1 MAVKG
6 RRAGR
11 RTRRCPTCRR
21 RRRTSQKGGSTAVLQ
36 GADAPPL
43 SSSSPKPTLQVAAAG
58 PNAPFQVE
66 ATVQA
71 QPQASWTAPP
81 SETYYTFIAWDPDA
95 PAKSWLHWLVT
106 NSTGSAPSTG
116 EEVVTWSPPTPPPG
130 TGPHRYI
137 FGLFSHENPIEVS
150 PAPARGNFTPSVFAT
165 EHQLTFVAYQA
176 FRVKPAA

>member
-6 RRAGR
+6 KGR
-11 RTRRCPTCRR
+11 RTRRCPQCRR
-21 RRRTSQKGGSTAVLQ
+21 RRHRTQRGGNSAVLQ

-43 SSSSPKPTLQVAAAG
+43 SSSSPKPVLKVAGATNA
-58 PNAPFQVE
+58 APFQVE

-71 QPQASWTAPP
+71 QPVVSWTSPP
-81 SETYYTFIAWDPDA
+81 PETYYTLVAWDPDA
-95 PAKSWLHWLVT
+95 PAKSWLHWLIT
-106 NSTGSAPSTG
+106 NITGSNPTTG

-137 FGLFSHENPIEVS
+137 FGLFSHEQPIDVS
-150 PAPARGNFTPSVFAT
+150 PPQSRGNFSPSTFAAN
-165 EHQLTFVAYQA
+165 HKLTFIAYQA